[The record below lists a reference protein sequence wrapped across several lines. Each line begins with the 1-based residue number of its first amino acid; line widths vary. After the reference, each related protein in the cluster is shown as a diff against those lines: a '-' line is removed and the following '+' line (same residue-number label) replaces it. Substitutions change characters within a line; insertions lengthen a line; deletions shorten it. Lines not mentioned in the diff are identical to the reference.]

1 MAANTPVQNWARTS
15 PDSLALT
22 TPNYSLTWLQLQS
35 RIDHLSIQLDQQ
47 GITQG
52 DVVTC
57 IGRNSDQLLL
67 LYLACIQSGVIC
79 AFSMPEPQ
87 QKLADKLERLYSSSH
102 DALIWSTGDMSSFDV
117 VTSERLVKLDFA
129 SSDEISDD
137 SRLSPVAFSPQQLCS
152 IVFTSGST
160 GAPKA
165 VAHQFTQHQASAQGL
180 LEQFQFIQGDTW
192 LLSLP
197 MYHVSGLAIVHR
209 WLSVGACLKVGIGDL
224 AQDIQGVSHASLVA
238 AQLTR
243 LLADNQPLSLSH
255 VLLGGSHVDLS
266 LSQDAAKRGIET
278 WFGYGMT
285 EAASTVTAKR
295 IDANYSAGKT
305 LPQRQLEIR
314 NGRIWVGGET
324 IASGYFQQGKLE
336 PILDSEGWFDTK
348 DLGRWSAQDELI
360 IVGRADNQ
368 FISGGE
374 NIHCEEI
381 EQVLAQHPNVSQ
393 VIVVPVENEEYGARP
408 VALIS
413 GEADLE
419 LNDIDA
425 WLKDKLV
432 RFKQPDAY
440 LKLPQHLLAG
450 GIKLSRRDVKHWL
463 AENTVW
469 VPL

>member
-15 PDSLALT
+15 PGSLALT

-117 VTSERLVKLDFA
+117 ITSERLVKLDFA

-160 GAPKA
+160 GVPKA

-180 LEQFQFIQGDTW
+180 LEPFQFTQGDTW

-209 WLSVGACLKVGIGDL
+209 WLSVGACLKVGTGDL
-224 AQDIQGVSHASLVA
+224 THDIQGVSHASLVA

-278 WFGYGMT
+278 WLGYGMT

-295 IDANYSAGKT
+295 IDANYSAGKI

-348 DLGRWSAQDELI
+348 DLGHWSEHGELI

-381 EQVLAQHPNVSQ
+381 EQVLAQHSNVSQ
-393 VIVVPVENEEYGARP
+393 VIVVPVESEEYGARP
-408 VALIS
+408 IALIS
-413 GEADLE
+413 GEAGLE

-440 LKLPQHLLAG
+440 LKLPQHLSAG

-463 AENTVW
+463 AENTAW
-469 VPL
+469 IPL